1 MPPDN
6 IFDRQIFGDLSQF
19 DTTCAFVRVIIEPT
33 VSISDIVA
41 GSAVTRLLI
50 AFISRIKDTL
60 TMTTRIKQTLSTT
73 TRIKQTSDSI
83 TRVKQDLSSTTRIKD
98 VEDVSV

>member
-6 IFDRQIFGDLSQF
+6 IFDRQFFGDLAQF

-33 VSISDIVA
+33 VTISDLLSGNIA
-41 GSAVTRLLI
+41 GKILIDFVTY
-50 AFISRIKDTL
+50 IKNIL
-60 TMTTRIKQTLSTT
+60 TMT
-73 TRIKQTSDSI
+73 
-83 TRVKQDLSSTTRIKD
+83 TRVKQDLSFTTRIRD

>member
-6 IFDRQIFGDLSQF
+6 IFDRQVFGDLSQF

-33 VSISDIVA
+33 VSISDIVS
-41 GSAVTRLLI
+41 GSTAARLLI

-60 TMTTRIKQTLSTT
+60 TMTTR
-73 TRIKQTSDSI
+73 
-83 TRVKQDLSSTTRIKD
+83 VKQDLSFTTRIKD